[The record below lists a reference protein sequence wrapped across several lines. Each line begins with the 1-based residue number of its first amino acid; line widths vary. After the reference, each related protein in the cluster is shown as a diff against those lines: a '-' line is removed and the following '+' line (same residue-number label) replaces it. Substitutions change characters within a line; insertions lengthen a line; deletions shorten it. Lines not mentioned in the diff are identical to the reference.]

1 VTALVR
7 RLSSNVLG
15 QKPWG
20 AHACMF
26 YDSRDDLLDTVAPFF
41 KTGLENN
48 EFCLWVPSGPLTPD
62 EARSALRQRLPDFD
76 RHLARGNMEIFPDH
90 EWYLKGERFDLAR
103 AMSSL
108 DQKLRGALAK
118 GYPGMRA
125 SGDASWINT
134 GYWKAF
140 CDYEVKL
147 NKALKRKPVTVLC
160 TYPLMMSGATE
171 VLEVARAHQF
181 AVVRRNGD
189 LGLVGVAP
197 AIPNN
202 DAAASPAKLAIG
214 ELLSARERNI
224 INMIAQ
230 GKSNKEIAHGLGIA
244 PETVKTHVTHIFNKL
259 NVNKRAQAVMLAQS
273 LGIVSMH

>member
-1 VTALVR
+1 MMTSTR
-7 RLSSNVLG
+7 RGGVNVLDE
-15 QKPWG
+15 KPWG

-26 YDSRDDLLDTVAPFF
+26 YESRDDLLDTVVPFF
-41 KTGLENN
+41 KAGLENN
-48 EFCLWVPSGPLTPD
+48 EFCLWVPSGPFTPE
-62 EARSALRQRLPDFD
+62 EARKALRQRLPDFD

-103 AMSSL
+103 IMSSL
-108 DQKLRGALAK
+108 DEKLRGAMAK

-140 CDYEVKL
+140 CDYEFTL

-160 TYPLMMSGATE
+160 TYPLMISGAAE
-171 VLEVARAHQF
+171 ILEVARAHQF

-189 LGLVGVAP
+189 WGLVGTVP
-197 AIPNN
+197 AMAK
-202 DAAASPAKLAIG
+202 DHALLSPAKLVIG
-214 ELLSARERNI
+214 ELLSAQERNI

-230 GKSNKEIAHGLGIA
+230 GQSNKEIARGLGIA
-244 PETVKTHVTHIFNKL
+244 PETVKTHVTHIFVKL
-259 NVNKRAQAVMLAQS
+259 NVKKRARAVVLAQS
-273 LGIVSMH
+273 LGIVSAQ